1 MRYRSYRWPC
11 RYDVRI
17 ITPGGIAPATVI
29 NISDTGARIEGDLGI
44 PNGSVVTVHLLSQ
57 RIKATVMWQ
66 RDGLAGLR
74 FPLRLGENAIDT
86 VRGTGRP
93 RWGHAA
99 HA

>member
-11 RYDVRI
+11 RYDVQ
-17 ITPGGIAPATVI
+17 ITTPSGRAAATVI
-29 NISDTGARIEGDLGI
+29 NISDTGARIEGHLGI
-44 PNGSVVTVHLLSQ
+44 PNGTAVTLLILSQ

-74 FPLRLGENAIDT
+74 FPIRLGENAIDT

-93 RWGHAA
+93 RWGHSA